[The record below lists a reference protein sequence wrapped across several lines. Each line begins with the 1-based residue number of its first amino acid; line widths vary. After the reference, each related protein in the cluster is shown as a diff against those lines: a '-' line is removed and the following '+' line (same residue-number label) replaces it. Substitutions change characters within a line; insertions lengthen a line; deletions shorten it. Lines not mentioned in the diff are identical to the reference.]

1 MLRYFWVYTIIHL
14 WSPMFLPHIMHAT
27 KMHYMQL
34 EQNVLLNQRQ
44 KYWKHI
50 FSSKTLYP
58 HWKNLARKCNRN
70 IGKYSEIYGPISP
83 PLLLDRKS
91 SKKYWKIFL
100 NLRPHFPASA
110 TRLVVHHSGAPARL
124 CTRSKTYKARLC
136 TTSKTVQKQPEQ
148 IIVSHCSAP
157 NWPWCS
163 KCNHNNK

>member
-1 MLRYFWVYTIIHL
+1 M
-14 WSPMFLPHIMHAT
+14 
-27 KMHYMQL
+27 
-34 EQNVLLNQRQ
+34 
-44 KYWKHI
+44 
-50 FSSKTLYP
+50 
-58 HWKNLARKCNRN
+58 ARKCNRN

-110 TRLVVHHSGAPARL
+110 IRLVVHHSGAPARL

-148 IIVSHCSAP
+148 IIVSHCSAVLQIGHGAVSAITTT
-157 NWPWCS
+157 S
-163 KCNHNNK
+163 KLHQILLEYAVNSHSTHYFCIAIFSCIETSLSSLHSCTLGMH